1 MDLQDACR
9 CLQSTSTLHPC
20 LGWHWIKRLPI
31 NQFLDGN
38 TVLPIWA
45 PPKAPLSRVRHQ
57 SKSAQENDVPGL
69 WRSTNNLDGAKKH
82 ANHEPAKN
90 WFYPSTFIALVP
102 NSYTNRKD
110 DLQKSHFS
118 GCIKLAIEFSPSPHN
133 WGTPI
138 PFLFPLAAHIFC
150 RKKFSCNSY
159 KYTALWKV

>member
-1 MDLQDACR
+1 MEIIMDLQDACR

-69 WRSTNNLDGAKKH
+69 VAKHKLLIDGAKK
-82 ANHEPAKN
+82 AC
-90 WFYPSTFIALVP
+90 
-102 NSYTNRKD
+102 
-110 DLQKSHFS
+110 KS
-118 GCIKLAIEFSPSPHN
+118 
-133 WGTPI
+133 
-138 PFLFPLAAHIFC
+138 
-150 RKKFSCNSY
+150 
-159 KYTALWKV
+159 